1 MLLGSRQLP
10 AIEEK
15 TMKTQPSILSRVLP
29 LIPEREP
36 RFQTGTRFA
45 LPEMDVRHGAQVA
58 QLARFLQWLTPLNPM
73 SKEEQQG
80 LGLGAPRARL
90 LEHGEEDEPDSEREE
105 SGPVFDAVE
114 QSIF

>member
-1 MLLGSRQLP
+1 
-10 AIEEK
+10 
-15 TMKTQPSILSRVLP
+15 MKTQPSILHRVLP
-29 LIPEREP
+29 LIPVREP

-73 SKEEQQG
+73 TKEEQQG
-80 LGLGAPRARL
+80 LGIGVQRARL
-90 LEHGEEDEPDSEREE
+90 LEHGEEDEPESEREE

-114 QSIF
+114 QSVF